1 MRKEDRLQQY
11 ISDVDK
17 LLGKIYLIGLNDICE
32 DIIIRC
38 FYAGESVEE
47 CVRWIGLKYNLCTV
61 E

>member
-17 LLGKIYLIGLNDICE
+17 LLGKIYLIGLMDICE

-38 FYAGESVEE
+38 FYAGECVEE
-47 CVRWIGLKYNLCTV
+47 CVKWIGLKYNLCMV